1 MVALIIILLCLIGI
15 YSHKHKQLQ
24 RYAHRT
30 ATCVESHYDVI
41 KRKSIGGAYQT
52 TVRYEYDGVIME
64 ERLQYTTRKFAPGAT
79 VQCLVDPNNPTKV
92 YPYTAR
98 KTTRTIITIC
108 SVVLGFAI
116 IILLRSLL
124 WTS

>member
-15 YSHKHKQLQ
+15 YVHKNKQLQ

-30 ATCVESHYDVI
+30 ATCVESHYDFI
-41 KRKSIGGAYQT
+41 KRKSIGGAYKT

-64 ERLQYTTRKFAPGAT
+64 EPLQYTTRKLSPGAT
-79 VQCLVDPNNPTKV
+79 IQCLVDPNNPAKV

-98 KTTRTIITIC
+98 KTTRTIIAIC